1 MLPNIELVNRTLQ
14 LFRATQDDWK
24 KSCSHPQL
32 TQSSVPF
39 AQLMGERFETGGRWF
54 VQPIEKLCDS
64 SRHSVCI
71 VLGEGGVVMILDAF
85 SILWLAGGCAALGLA
100 IYRKFVSRWED
111 DNMHVRE
118 YDAPRVA
125 RQAGI
130 AAMLDSVDKWGI
142 TLTITVIVYGALLVG
157 AYVYQ
162 QWIVSTQLVP

>member
-1 MLPNIELVNRTLQ
+1 MRSTFTKIFLSFWL
-14 LFRATQDDWK
+14 
-24 KSCSHPQL
+24 S
-32 TQSSVPF
+32 QSLIAICTIFISIR
-39 AQLMGERFETGGRWF
+39 QFETAAVAYTSSFAMMETLARLS
-54 VQPIEKLCDS
+54 IEAY
-64 SRHSVCI
+64 
-71 VLGEGGVVMILDAF
+71 E
-85 SILWLAGGCAALGLA
+85 AGGCAALGLA

-130 AAMLDSVDKWGI
+130 AAMLDSADKWGI

-162 QWIVSTQLVP
+162 QWLVSTQLVP